1 MPTIALPRQN
11 LKFSYDIGE
20 ENSLLNLLIAQQ
32 VFMESPCGG
41 RRSCGKCKIK
51 HLGGDLPPLSADEEK
66 HLTKKEI
73 AAGIRLACLIYPAAD
88 LEIDIIDQEE
98 NHQVLTGGYV
108 PEYQRNPAIWK
119 KTIVITKPTLETQTP
134 YEVLFEKAL
143 GINHLP
149 WDVLRQITMG
159 EGTYTAVFNLDQL
172 IGLEK
177 GDTSEML
184 YGVAVDI
191 GTTTVVA
198 SLINLR
204 TGKEIDSEA
213 GINAQ
218 KNFGQDV
225 LTRITYVLDHGK
237 KGWDQ
242 LQAAIV
248 DSLNEMLQTM
258 CERQQISP
266 SFIYEIA
273 IAANCTMMHMVLGID
288 SLSIGKSPYAPIF
301 VKEKDISARDI
312 GLTALSSFGRVYCLP
327 AVSSY
332 IGADIVAGAYVAQLH
347 NRKDKV
353 LFIDIGTNGEIV
365 LSDGGKL
372 VSCSCAAGPA
382 LEGMNISSGM
392 RAADGAIEEV
402 HFDEEKGFVLEVIG
416 NKIPIGLCGS
426 GIMAAIRELL
436 KHNFITARGN
446 IVKPEELEVGDP
458 RLPYIDLDGKKR
470 RICVGDGPNKILLT
484 QGDIRQVQLA
494 KSAILSGFVAL
505 VNAMGLTFSDLD
517 EVIVAGQFG
526 AHLPVESLVGT
537 GILPKAVQEKITYIG
552 NSSKT
557 GAYLALVSLESRQ
570 EMGALAR
577 AFDYIELSV
586 TKGYE
591 RLFVECSQF
600 NVSSTSQQ

>member
-1 MPTIALPRQN
+1 MRTIALPRQN
-11 LKFSYDIGE
+11 IKFTYDTDIKD
-20 ENSLLNLLIAQQ
+20 SLLNILIAQQ
-32 VFMESPCGG
+32 IFIESPCGG
-41 RRSCGKCKIK
+41 RSSCGKCKIK
-51 HLGGDLPPLSADEEK
+51 HLGGDLPPLSVDEEK
-66 HLTKKEI
+66 RLTQKEI
-73 AAGIRLACLIYPAAD
+73 EEGIRLACLIYPNTD

-98 NHQVLTGGYV
+98 NHPVLTGGYV

-119 KTIVITKPTLETQTP
+119 KPIEITKPTLTDQTP

-143 GINHLP
+143 DISHLP
-149 WDVLRQITMG
+149 WDVLRQISMG
-159 EGTYTAVFNLDQL
+159 EGTYTGVFNQDQL

-177 GDTSEML
+177 GDTSELL

-191 GTTTVVA
+191 GTTTVVT
-198 SLINLR
+198 SLINLK
-204 TGKEIDSEA
+204 TGEEIDSEA
-213 GINAQ
+213 AINAQ

-237 KGWDQ
+237 KGRNQ
-242 LQAAIV
+242 LQTAIV
-248 DSLNEMLQTM
+248 DSLNEMIQTM
-258 CERQQISP
+258 CERQKLS
-266 SFIYEIA
+266 SSLIYEVA
-273 IAANCTMMHMVLGID
+273 IAANCTMMHMVLGVD
-288 SLSIGKSPYAPIF
+288 PLSIGKSPYAPIF
-301 VKEKDISARDI
+301 VEEKDISAKEI

-332 IGADIVAGAYVAQLH
+332 IGADIVAGAYVAKLH
-347 NRKDKV
+347 DRKDKV

-365 LSDGGKL
+365 LSNGGKL

-402 HFDEEKGFVLEVIG
+402 HFHTEKGFILKVIG
-416 NKIPIGLCGS
+416 DKTPVGLCGS
-426 GIMAAIRELL
+426 GILAAIRELL
-436 KHNFITARGN
+436 KHNFITVRGN
-446 IVKPEELEVGDP
+446 IVKPEDLEGGDP
-458 RLPYIDLDGKKR
+458 RLSYIDLDGKKR
-470 RICVGDGPNKILLT
+470 RICIGEGPTKILIT
-484 QGDIRQVQLA
+484 QGDVRQVQLA

-505 VNAMGLTFSDLD
+505 VNAMDLTFADLD

-537 GILPKAVQEKITYIG
+537 GILPKAVKDRITYIG

-557 GAYLALVSLESRQ
+557 GAYLALMSLESRQ
-570 EMGALAR
+570 EMATLAK
-577 AFDYIELSV
+577 AFDYLELSV

-600 NVSSTSQQ
+600 N

>member
-1 MPTIALPRQN
+1 MHTIALPRQN
-11 LKFSYDIGE
+11 IKFLYEIEAED
-20 ENSLLNLLIAQQ
+20 NLLNILIAQQ
-32 VFMESPCGG
+32 IFIESPCGG
-41 RRSCGKCKIK
+41 RKSCGKCKIK
-51 HLGGDLPPLSADEEK
+51 HLGGDLSPLSADEEER
-66 HLTKKEI
+66 LTPKEI
-73 AAGIRLACLIYPAAD
+73 ADGIRLACLIYPTGD

-108 PEYQRNPAIWK
+108 PDYERNPAIRK
-119 KTIVITKPTLETQTP
+119 KTIEITKPTLDDQTP
-134 YEVLFEKAL
+134 YEVLFETAL
-143 GINHLP
+143 GINYLP

-159 EGTYTAVFNLDQL
+159 EGTYTAVFNQEQL
-172 IGLEK
+172 IGIEK
-177 GDTSEML
+177 GDTCERL

-198 SLINLR
+198 SLIDLR
-204 TGKEIDSEA
+204 TGDEIDSEA
-213 GINAQ
+213 AINAQ
-218 KNFGQDV
+218 KNYGQDV

-237 KGWDQ
+237 IGRDQ
-242 LQAAIV
+242 LQTAIV
-248 DSLNEMLQTM
+248 DSLNEMLHTM
-258 CERQQISP
+258 CERQKLSP
-266 SFIYEIA
+266 SYIYEIA
-273 IAANCTMMHMVLGID
+273 IAANCTMMHMVLGVD
-288 SLSIGKSPYAPIF
+288 PLSIGKAPYAPIF
-301 VKEKDISARDI
+301 VGTKDIKALDI

-332 IGADIVAGAYVAQLH
+332 IGADIVAGAYVAGLH

-382 LEGMNISSGM
+382 LEGMNISCGM

-402 HFDEEKGFVLEVIG
+402 HFETEKGFDLKVIG
-416 NKIPIGLCGS
+416 NKAPLGLCGS

-436 KHNFITARGN
+436 KHDFINARGN

-458 RLPYIDLDGKKR
+458 RLSYIDLDGKKR
-470 RICVGDGPNKILLT
+470 RIRIGEGPNKILIT
-484 QGDIRQVQLA
+484 QGDVRQVQLA

-505 VNAMGLTFSDLD
+505 VNSIDLTFSDLD

-537 GILPKAVQEKITYIG
+537 DILPKAVRERITYIG

-557 GAYLALVSLESRQ
+557 GAYLALMSLEARR
-570 EMGALAR
+570 EMITLAR
-577 AFDYIELSV
+577 DFNYIELSV

-591 RLFVECSQF
+591 RLFAECSQF
-600 NVSSTSQQ
+600 KV

>member
-1 MPTIALPRQN
+1 MHTIALPRQN
-11 LKFSYDIGE
+11 IKFSYDTGLE
-20 ENSLLNLLIAQQ
+20 DSLLNILIAQQ
-32 VFMESPCGG
+32 IFIDSPCGG
-41 RRSCGKCKIK
+41 RSSCGKCKIK
-51 HLGGDLPPLSADEEK
+51 HLGGDLPPLSVDEEE

-73 AAGIRLACLIYPAAD
+73 EEGIRLACLIYPAAD
-88 LEIDIIDQEE
+88 LEIDIIDQEV

-108 PEYQRNPAIWK
+108 PEYQPNPAIWK
-119 KTIVITKPTLETQTP
+119 KAIEITKPTLEEQTP
-134 YEVLFEKAL
+134 YQVLFEKAL
-143 GINHLP
+143 AINHLP

-159 EGTYTAVFNLDQL
+159 EGIYTAVFNQDQL

-177 GDTSEML
+177 GDTSELL

-191 GTTTVVA
+191 GTTTVVT

-204 TGKEIDSEA
+204 TGEEIDSEA
-213 GINAQ
+213 AINAQ

-237 KGWDQ
+237 NGRDQ
-242 LQAAIV
+242 LQTAIV
-248 DSLNEMLQTM
+248 DSLNEMVKTM
-258 CERQQISP
+258 CERQKLSP
-266 SFIYEIA
+266 SLIYEVT

-288 SLSIGKSPYAPIF
+288 PLSIGKSPYAPIF
-301 VKEKDISARDI
+301 VEEKDITGKDI

-332 IGADIVAGAYVAQLH
+332 IGADIVAGAYVARLH
-347 NRKDKV
+347 ARKDKV

-402 HFDEEKGFVLEVIG
+402 HFDTEKGFILEVIG
-416 NKIPIGLCGS
+416 DKIPLGLCGS
-426 GIMAAIRELL
+426 GILATIRELL
-436 KHNFITARGN
+436 KHNFITPRGN

-458 RLPYIDLDGKKR
+458 RLSYIDLDGKKR
-470 RICVGDGPNKILLT
+470 RICIGEGPTKILIS
-484 QGDIRQVQLA
+484 QGDVRQVQLA

-505 VNAMGLTFSDLD
+505 VKAMDLTFADLD

-526 AHLPVESLVGT
+526 AHLPVESLIGT

-557 GAYLALVSLESRQ
+557 GAYLALMSLETRR
-570 EMGALAR
+570 EMVTLAR
-577 AFDYIELSV
+577 AFDYLELSV

-600 NVSSTSQQ
+600 NV

>member
-1 MPTIALPRQN
+1 MHTIALPRQN
-11 LKFSYDIGE
+11 LKFTYDIGVE
-20 ENSLLNLLIAQQ
+20 DSLLDILIAQQ
-32 VFMESPCGG
+32 IFIESPCGG
-41 RRSCGKCKIK
+41 RKSCGKCKIK
-51 HLGGDLPPLSADEEK
+51 HLGGDLPPLSADEENS
-66 HLTKKEI
+66 LTKKEI
-73 AAGIRLACLIYPAAD
+73 EEGIRLACLIYPAAD

-98 NHQVLTGGYV
+98 NHPVLTEGYV

-119 KTIVITKPTLETQTP
+119 KTIEVRKPTLEDQTP
-134 YEVLFEKAL
+134 YEVLFKKVL
-143 GINHLP
+143 DINHLP

-159 EGTYTAVFNLDQL
+159 EGTYTAVFNQDQL
-172 IGLEK
+172 IGIEK
-177 GDTSEML
+177 GDTREML

-191 GTTTVVA
+191 GTTTVVT

-204 TGKEIDSEA
+204 TGEEIDCEA
-213 GINAQ
+213 AINAQ

-237 KGWDQ
+237 KGRDQ
-242 LQAAIV
+242 LQTVIV

-258 CERQQISP
+258 CARQHLSP

-273 IAANCTMMHMVLGID
+273 IAANCTMMHMVLGVD

-301 VKEKDISARDI
+301 VEMKDISALDI

-332 IGADIVAGAYVAQLH
+332 IGADIVAGAYVAKLH
-347 NRKDKV
+347 DRKDKV

-365 LSDGGKL
+365 LSNGGKL

-402 HFDEEKGFVLEVIG
+402 HFDEEKGFRLVVIG
-416 NKIPIGLCGS
+416 NKTPVGLCGS
-426 GIMAAIRELL
+426 GILAVIRELL
-436 KHNFITARGN
+436 KHNFINARGN

-470 RICVGDGPNKILLT
+470 RICIGEGPKKILIT

-494 KSAILSGFVAL
+494 KSAILSGLVAL
-505 VNAMGLTFSDLD
+505 VNARDLTLSDLD

-537 GILPKAVQEKITYIG
+537 DILPKAVKDKITYIG

-557 GAYLALVSLESRQ
+557 GAYLGLMSLETRQ
-570 EMGALAR
+570 EMVTLAR

-591 RLFVECSQF
+591 RLFVDCSQF
-600 NVSSTSQQ
+600 NVK

>member
-1 MPTIALPRQN
+1 MHTIALPRLN
-11 LKFSYDIGE
+11 RKFSYDQGAKV
-20 ENSLLNLLIAQQ
+20 SLLNILIDQQ
-32 VFMESPCGG
+32 IFIESPCGG
-41 RRSCGKCKIK
+41 RKSCGKCKIK
-51 HLGGDLPPLSADEEK
+51 YLGGDLPPLSADEEK
-66 HLTKKEI
+66 ILSQKEI
-73 AAGIRLACLIYPAAD
+73 EEGIRLACLIYPAGD

-108 PEYQRNPAIWK
+108 PEYHRNPAIWK
-119 KTIVITKPTLETQTP
+119 KTIQISKPTLENQIP
-134 YEVLFEKAL
+134 YEELFAKAL
-143 GINHLP
+143 NINHLP
-149 WDVLRQITMG
+149 WDVLRRVTMG
-159 EGTYTAVFNLDQL
+159 EGTYTAVFNQDQL
-172 IGLEK
+172 MGIEK
-177 GDTSEML
+177 GDTCEKL

-204 TGKEIDSEA
+204 TGEEIDSEA
-213 GINAQ
+213 AINAQ

-225 LTRITYVLDHGK
+225 LTRITYVLEHGAQ
-237 KGWDQ
+237 GREQ
-242 LQAAIV
+242 LQSAIV
-248 DSLNEMLQTM
+248 GSLNVMIQTM
-258 CERQQISP
+258 CERQQLSP
-266 SFIYEIA
+266 SFIYEIS

-288 SLSIGKSPYAPIF
+288 PLSIGKAPYAPIF
-301 VKEKDISARDI
+301 VGEKDISAREV
-312 GLTALSSFGRVYCLP
+312 GLTSLSSFGRVYCLP

-332 IGADIVAGAYVAQLH
+332 IGADIVAGAYVAKLH
-347 NRKDKV
+347 TRQDKV

-382 LEGMNISSGM
+382 FEGMNISSGM

-402 HFDEEKGFVLEVIG
+402 HFHKEKGFELKVIG
-416 NKIPIGLCGS
+416 DKAPVGLCGS
-426 GIMAAIRELL
+426 GILAVMRELL
-436 KHNFITARGN
+436 KHKFINPRGN
-446 IVKPEELEVGDP
+446 ILKPEELEAGDP
-458 RLPYIDLDGKKR
+458 RLIYIDLDGKKR
-470 RICVGDGPNKILLT
+470 RIRIGDGPKKILIT

-505 VNAMGLTFSDLD
+505 VNTMNFTFLDLD

-537 GILPKAVQEKITYIG
+537 DILPKAVKEKITYIG

-557 GAYLALVSLESRQ
+557 GAYLALMSLEARQ
-570 EMGALAR
+570 EMAALAR

-600 NVSSTSQQ
+600 NVEQS

>member
-1 MPTIALPRQN
+1 MHTITLPRLN
-11 LKFSYDIGE
+11 LKFSYDIE
-20 ENSLLNLLIAQQ
+20 VEDSLLTILTAQQ
-32 VFMESPCGG
+32 IFIESPCGG
-41 RRSCGKCKIK
+41 RSSCGKCKIK
-51 HLGGDLPPLSADEEK
+51 HLGGDLPPLSVDEEER
-66 HLTKKEI
+66 LTKKEI
-73 AAGIRLACLIYPAAD
+73 EEGIRLACLIYPAAD

-108 PEYQRNPAIWK
+108 PEYERNPAIWK
-119 KTIVITKPTLETQTP
+119 KIIEITKPTLEDQTP
-134 YEVLFEKAL
+134 YEVLFKKVL
-143 GINHLP
+143 DINHLP
-149 WDVLRQITMG
+149 WDVLREITMG
-159 EGTYTAVFNLDQL
+159 EGRYTAVFNQDQL

-177 GDTSEML
+177 GDTREML

-191 GTTTVVA
+191 GTTTVVT

-204 TGKEIDSEA
+204 TGEEIDSEA
-213 GINAQ
+213 AINAQ

-237 KGWDQ
+237 SGRDQ
-242 LQAAIV
+242 LQTAIV

-266 SFIYEIA
+266 NFIYEIA
-273 IAANCTMMHMVLGID
+273 IAANCTMMHMVLGVD
-288 SLSIGKSPYAPIF
+288 PLSIGRSPYAPIF
-301 VKEKDISARDI
+301 IEDKDISAKEI
-312 GLTALSSFGRVYCLP
+312 GLTTLSSFGRVYCLP

-332 IGADIVAGAYVAQLH
+332 IGADIVAGAYVARLH
-347 NRKDKV
+347 DRKDKV

-365 LSDGGKL
+365 LSDGEKL

-402 HFDEEKGFVLEVIG
+402 HFDSEKGFTLEVIG
-416 NKIPIGLCGS
+416 NKPPLGLCGS

-436 KHNFITARGN
+436 KHNFVNARGN

-458 RLPYIDLDGKKR
+458 RLSYLDLDGKKR
-470 RICVGDGPNKILLT
+470 RIRIGEGPQKILIT

-505 VNAMGLTFSDLD
+505 VKAMDLTLSDLD

-557 GAYLALVSLESRQ
+557 GAYLALMSLETRQ
-570 EMGALAR
+570 EMGKLAR
-577 AFDYIELSV
+577 AFDYLELSV

-600 NVSSTSQQ
+600 KVK

>member
-1 MPTIALPRQN
+1 MHTIKLPR
-11 LKFSYDIGE
+11 LDLTFPYDIKAE
-20 ENSLLNLLIAQQ
+20 ESLLAILVAQQ
-32 VFMESPCGG
+32 IFIESPCNG

-66 HLTKKEI
+66 LLSKKEI
-73 AAGIRLACLIYPAAD
+73 RDGIRLACLIYPTTD
-88 LEIDIIDQEE
+88 LQIDIIDQEK

-108 PEYQRNPAIWK
+108 PDYQPNPAIWK
-119 KTIVITKPTLETQTP
+119 KTIEIRKPTLKDQTP
-134 YEVLFEKAL
+134 YEALIEKAL
-143 GINHLP
+143 GIKRLP

-159 EGTYTAVFNLDQL
+159 EGTYTAVFNQDQL
-172 IGLEK
+172 IGIEK
-177 GDTSEML
+177 GDTTERI

-191 GTTTVVA
+191 GTTTVVT

-204 TGKEIDSEA
+204 TGEEIDSEA

-218 KNFGQDV
+218 KNYGQDV

-237 KGWDQ
+237 NGLDQ
-242 LQAAIV
+242 LQKAIV
-248 DSLNEMLQTM
+248 DSLNEMIRTM
-258 CERQQISP
+258 CERQQLSP

-273 IAANCTMMHMVLGID
+273 VAANCTMMHMVLGVD
-288 SLSIGKSPYAPIF
+288 PLSIGKSPYAPVF
-301 VKEKDISARDI
+301 VDEKDIPGIDI

-332 IGADIVAGAYVAQLH
+332 IGADIVAGAYVAKLH
-347 NRKDKV
+347 DRKDKV

-365 LSDGGKL
+365 LSSGGKL

-392 RAADGAIEEV
+392 RAADGAIEDV
-402 HFDEEKGFVLEVIG
+402 HFAGEKGFDLKVIG
-416 NKIPIGLCGS
+416 NKAPVGLCGS
-426 GIMAAIRELL
+426 GILAVIRELL
-436 KHNFITARGN
+436 KHHFVNARGN
-446 IVKPEELEVGDP
+446 ILKPEELEAGDP
-458 RLPYIDLDGKKR
+458 RLPYIDLDGRKR
-470 RICVGDGPNKILLT
+470 RICIGKGSDKILIT

-505 VNAMGLTFSDLD
+505 VNAMDLTLPELD

-537 GILPKAVQEKITYIG
+537 GILPGAVNDKITYIG

-557 GAYLALVSLESRQ
+557 GAYLALMSLKTRQ
-570 EMGALAR
+570 EMAALAR
-577 AFDYIELSV
+577 AFEYIELSV

-591 RLFVECSQF
+591 RLFVDCSQF
-600 NVSSTSQQ
+600 NVN

>member
-1 MPTIALPRQN
+1 MRTIALPRQN
-11 LKFSYDIGE
+11 IKFTYNTDIKD
-20 ENSLLNLLIAQQ
+20 SLLNILIAQQ
-32 VFMESPCGG
+32 IFIESPCGG
-41 RRSCGKCKIK
+41 RSSCGKCKIK
-51 HLGGDLPPLSADEEK
+51 HLGGDLPPLSVDEEK
-66 HLTKKEI
+66 RLTQKEI
-73 AAGIRLACLIYPAAD
+73 EEGIRLACLIYPDID

-98 NHQVLTGGYV
+98 NHPVLTGGYV

-119 KTIVITKPTLETQTP
+119 KTIEITKPTLADQTP

-143 GINHLP
+143 DISHLP
-149 WDVLRQITMG
+149 WDVLRQISMG
-159 EGTYTAVFNLDQL
+159 EGTYTGVFNQDQL

-177 GDTSEML
+177 GDTSELL

-191 GTTTVVA
+191 GTTTVVT

-204 TGKEIDSEA
+204 TGEEIDSEA
-213 GINAQ
+213 AINAQ

-237 KGWDQ
+237 NGRDQ
-242 LQAAIV
+242 LQTAIV
-248 DSLNEMLQTM
+248 DSLTEMIQTM
-258 CERQQISP
+258 CERQKLSP
-266 SFIYEIA
+266 SLIYEVA
-273 IAANCTMMHMVLGID
+273 VAANCTMMHMVLGVD
-288 SLSIGKSPYAPIF
+288 PQSIGKSPYAPIF
-301 VKEKDISARDI
+301 VEEKDISAKEI

-332 IGADIVAGAYVAQLH
+332 IGADIVAGAYVAKLH
-347 NRKDKV
+347 DRKDKV

-365 LSDGGKL
+365 LSNGGKL

-402 HFDEEKGFVLEVIG
+402 HFDTEKGFILEVIG
-416 NKIPIGLCGS
+416 DKTPVGLCGS
-426 GIMAAIRELL
+426 GILAAIRELL
-436 KHNFITARGN
+436 KHNFVTVRGN

-458 RLPYIDLDGKKR
+458 RLSYIDLDGKKR
-470 RICVGDGPNKILLT
+470 RICIGEGPTKILIT
-484 QGDIRQVQLA
+484 QGDVRQVQLA

-505 VNAMGLTFSDLD
+505 VNAMDLTFADLD

-537 GILPKAVQEKITYIG
+537 GILPKAVKDKITYIG

-557 GAYLALVSLESRQ
+557 GAYLALMSLESRQ
-570 EMGALAR
+570 EMAMLAK
-577 AFDYIELSV
+577 AFDYLELSV

-600 NVSSTSQQ
+600 NLNRI

>member
-1 MPTIALPRQN
+1 MHTIVLPRQN
-11 LKFSYDIGE
+11 LKFTYDIDVE
-20 ENSLLNLLIAQQ
+20 DSLLNILIAQQ
-32 VFMESPCGG
+32 IFIESPCGG
-41 RRSCGKCKIK
+41 RSSCGKCKIK
-51 HLGGDLPPLSADEEK
+51 HLGGNLPPLSFDEK
-66 HLTKKEI
+66 QRLTKKEI
-73 AAGIRLACLIYPAAD
+73 EEGIRLACLIYPAAD

-108 PEYQRNPAIWK
+108 PQYKRDTAIWK
-119 KTIVITKPTLETQTP
+119 KTIEITKPTLEDQTP
-134 YEVLFEKAL
+134 YEVLFKKVL
-143 GINHLP
+143 DINHLP
-149 WDVLRQITMG
+149 WDVLRQITLG
-159 EGTYTAVFNLDQL
+159 EGTYTAVFNQDML

-204 TGKEIDSEA
+204 TGEEIDSEA
-213 GINAQ
+213 AINAQ

-237 KGWDQ
+237 NGRDQ
-242 LQAAIV
+242 LQKAIV

-258 CERQQISP
+258 CGRQQLSP
-266 SFIYEIA
+266 SFIYEVA
-273 IAANCTMMHMVLGID
+273 ISANCTMMHMVLGVD
-288 SLSIGKSPYAPIF
+288 PLSIGKSPYAPIF
-301 VKEKDISARDI
+301 VEEKDISALDI

-332 IGADIVAGAYVAQLH
+332 IGADIVAGAYVARLH
-347 NRKDKV
+347 NRTDKV

-365 LSDGGKL
+365 LSDRGKL

-382 LEGMNISSGM
+382 LEGMNISNGM

-402 HFDEEKGFVLEVIG
+402 RFDNEKGFVLEVIG
-416 NKIPIGLCGS
+416 NKTPIGLCGS
-426 GIMAAIRELL
+426 GIMAALRELL
-436 KHNFITARGN
+436 KHNFVNARGN
-446 IVKPEELEVGDP
+446 IVKPEELEFGDP
-458 RLPYIDLDGKKR
+458 RLSYIDLDGKKR
-470 RICVGDGPNKILLT
+470 RICIREGPQKILIT

-505 VNAMGLTFSDLD
+505 VNAMDLTLSDLD

-557 GAYLALVSLESRQ
+557 GAFLALMSLETRH
-570 EMGALAR
+570 EMVTLAR
-577 AFDYIELSV
+577 AFDYLELSV

-600 NVSSTSQQ
+600 NVT